1 MNIKNI
7 IQKINKNYFNNLH
20 RLKLFDVSLR
30 DGLQSQKKIYSLD
43 EKKKMLNE
51 IINNYNPDKIEVGSI
66 VSDKVLPQMNNSI
79 ELYKYAKNLNN
90 NTKYYLL
97 IPNKKKLKIAL
108 DNNVSNMSFISSFS
122 DSFQKKNIKKSLD
135 ETKYEIDEI
144 NKILINKNLYENKL
158 YLSCFNDCPI
168 EGNIDHYN
176 IINDL
181 LYYSDLQSFNELCL
195 SDTTGRLNNKDFKE
209 IINDIKKI
217 VNVNKL
223 SLHLHVNKDDIDNTL
238 EIINTA
244 LKVSISKFDIS
255 YINEGGCSVTMDNA
269 NLNANLN
276 YKLLEKLI
284 ID

>member
-1 MNIKNI
+1 MTEQIKSRI
-7 IQKINKNYFNNLH
+7 
-20 RLKLFDVSLR
+20 D
-30 DGLQSQKKIYSLD
+30 
-43 EKKKMLNE
+43 E

-223 SLHLHVNKDDIDNTL
+223 SLHLHKY
-238 EIINTA
+238 
-244 LKVSISKFDIS
+244 SIKSK
-255 YINEGGCSVTMDNA
+255 YI
-269 NLNANLN
+269 
-276 YKLLEKLI
+276 KI
-284 ID
+284 